1 MSTNIEPTKDV
12 AASIHDFGVVLL
24 HTVKGRL
31 FASNHTGA
39 RIWQG
44 LERRLPVQTIAAE
57 ISREYRIPHE
67 TALDHLMRF
76 LAELEG
82 QRLVERRADQ

>member
-1 MSTNIEPTKDV
+1 MSTNIEPTEGV
-12 AASIHDFGVVLL
+12 AASIHDAGVMLL

-31 FASNHTGA
+31 FASNHIGA

-44 LERRLPVQTIAAE
+44 LEQRLPVQTIAAE
-57 ISREYRIPHE
+57 ISREYRIPRE
-67 TALDHLMRF
+67 TALDHIVRF

-82 QRLVERRADQ
+82 QRLVERRVDQ